1 MYPPPKKKRV
11 YEVDQ
16 NRRKLPLP
24 GGMPGGG
31 MVTSQ
36 IEPCIVL
43 FLFFLTVIYLTAEQ
57 LLFNHSIFCK
67 PLIPCISMHFT
78 ILCSAIYSE
87 RFG

>member
-1 MYPPPKKKRV
+1 MYPPPPKKKRV

-43 FLFFLTVIYLTAEQ
+43 FLILLDSNIFNCTAV
-57 LLFNHSIFCK
+57 
-67 PLIPCISMHFT
+67 
-78 ILCSAIYSE
+78 AA
-87 RFG
+87 

>member
-1 MYPPPKKKRV
+1 MYPPPPQKKRV

-24 GGMPGGG
+24 EGMPGGGGG

-43 FLFFLTVIYLTAEQ
+43 FLILLDSN
-57 LLFNHSIFCK
+57 LFNC
-67 PLIPCISMHFT
+67 T
-78 ILCSAIYSE
+78 AVAV
-87 RFG
+87 